1 MTELAMR
8 YFRGC
13 TDTRIRRKNFF
24 DFACKTYNG
33 SNAVAFLL
41 IEAYRK
47 SGKKRHANFI
57 NDNYIKFQ
65 KVSEYAKDFPKYSL
79 FMGDINVKDSKRT
92 SIGDETSRQIG
103 SVGLTWKDKIK
114 KQNNALDIFRSVTKM
129 SGTTQIHPD
138 IFEPAQVDISSDL
151 WSVMAPE
158 LQENNYGI
166 FNPDS
171 SYQPNSDIS
180 ANLPKFRKILKEN
193 GFDGDEI
200 GIY

>member
-13 TDTRIRRKNFF
+13 TDTHVRRKNFF

-47 SGKKRHANFI
+47 AGKKRQANFI

-65 KVSEYAKDFPKYSL
+65 KVSKYAEEFPKYYL
-79 FMGDINVKDSKRT
+79 FMGDINVKDAKRT
-92 SIGDETSRQIG
+92 SVGDETNRQIE

-114 KQNNALDIFRSVTKM
+114 KQDNALNIFRSITKM

-151 WSVMAPE
+151 WTVMAPE

-166 FNPDS
+166 FNADC
-171 SYQPNSDIS
+171 SYQSSSDVS

-193 GFDGDEI
+193 GFNGDEI